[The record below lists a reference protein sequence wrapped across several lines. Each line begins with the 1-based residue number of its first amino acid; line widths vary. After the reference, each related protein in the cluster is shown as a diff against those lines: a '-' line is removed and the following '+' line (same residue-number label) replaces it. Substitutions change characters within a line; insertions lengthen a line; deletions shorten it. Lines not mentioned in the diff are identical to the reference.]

1 MAGLR
6 GEARGGAGVG
16 AQTRVRAQTQA
27 QAQAQAEIPRDTL
40 ALYVE
45 MRERDIYFLET
56 IVKGYDG
63 IAHVRR
69 DWLMRN
75 GRRFVKILVP
85 PGLMDEVLA
94 ILKRARRYI
103 PIGEIRTEL

>member
-1 MAGLR
+1 MAGPR
-6 GEARGGAGVG
+6 VDGGVDADAKAEAK
-16 AQTRVRAQTQA
+16 
-27 QAQAQAEIPRDTL
+27 AEIPRDTL
-40 ALYVE
+40 ELYVE

-56 IVKGYDG
+56 IIKGYDG

-75 GRRFVKILVP
+75 GRRFVKVLVP
-85 PGLMDEVLA
+85 PGLMDQVLT
-94 ILKRARRYI
+94 IIKRAKRYI

>member
-1 MAGLR
+1 MAGAKGVKRR
-6 GEARGGAGVG
+6 GTDGEKEVG
-16 AQTRVRAQTQA
+16 APP
-27 QAQAQAEIPRDTL
+27 EDTL
-40 ALYVE
+40 ELYVE

-56 IVKGYDG
+56 IFKGYDG

-69 DWLMRN
+69 DWLMRG

-85 PGLMDEVLA
+85 PGLMDEVLR
-94 ILKRARRYI
+94 ILRRVKRYI